1 MEVAVVAAGP
11 GEAPATGEL
20 LQAALSSDA
29 GEIVLLPSDK
39 NVTSSAES
47 AAHAARKDGLRVAVV
62 PTRSVVQTLAA
73 VAVHDPEA
81 DFDDDVVAMS
91 RAAAATRY
99 GAVTI
104 STKEA
109 ITTAG
114 PCKPGD
120 VLGIVDGDI
129 LQIGEDVER
138 VAGQT
143 LDLMLSSGGEL
154 VTIVSGAELADEV
167 LDRLND
173 DLASNHPGA
182 DVTVYEGGQ
191 PIWPVIFG
199 VE

>member
-1 MEVAVVAAGP
+1 M
-11 GEAPATGEL
+11 
-20 LQAALSSDA
+20 
-29 GEIVLLPSDK
+29 
-39 NVTSSAES
+39 
-47 AAHAARKDGLRVAVV
+47 DGLPPARRLIAHTAVLQEAGRRA
-62 PTRSVVQTLAA
+62 RSALLCA
-73 VAVHDPEA
+73 
-81 DFDDDVVAMS
+81 
-91 RAAAATRY
+91 RRR
-99 GAVTI
+99 
-104 STKEA
+104 
-109 ITTAG
+109 
-114 PCKPGD
+114 GD
-120 VLGIVDGDI
+120 DGDI